1 MSSDDN
7 NNGRS
12 FSNRIKEQEA
22 RKVRA
27 QNEDKESPWLGLGM
41 FGMVGWSVV
50 VPSLLGT
57 LLGLWLDRKHP
68 VAFSWTLSLLI
79 GGLCMGCLMAWYW
92 VTKEEK
98 DIHQ

>member
-1 MSSDDN
+1 MTDDSDN
-7 NNGRS
+7 ERS
-12 FSNRIKEQEA
+12 FSKRIKEQEA

-27 QNEDKESPWLGLGM
+27 QSEDKESPWLGLGM

-50 VPSLLGT
+50 VPSVLGT
-57 LLGLWLDRKHP
+57 LLGFWLDQKHP
-68 VAFSWTLSLLI
+68 VSFSWTLSLLI
-79 GGLCMGCLMAWYW
+79 AGLCMGCIMAWYW